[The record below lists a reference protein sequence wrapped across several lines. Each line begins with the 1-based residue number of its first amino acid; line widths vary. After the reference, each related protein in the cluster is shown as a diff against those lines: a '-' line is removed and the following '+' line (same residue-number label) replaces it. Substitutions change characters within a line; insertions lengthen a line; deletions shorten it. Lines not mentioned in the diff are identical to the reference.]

1 MLILK
6 NVIFTLLVPG
16 AFGVLIPCWIASYF
30 HSGQVVRLDG
40 AGWMGLVL
48 IVCGVTVYF
57 LCLFE
62 FMRAKGT
69 PAPIDPPKELV
80 VRGLY
85 RYTRNPMYVGVLSII
100 LGQAVTPPSLPLLFY
115 AGVLFVTFHL
125 FVVLYEEP
133 KLTKMFGETYRN
145 YCHTVPRWF
154 VMRKRHNS

>member
-1 MLILK
+1 MMLILK
-6 NVIFTLLVPG
+6 NVIFTVLVPG
-16 AFGVLIPCWIASYF
+16 AFGVLVPCWIASCF
-30 HSGQVVRLDG
+30 HSGQGVRLDG
-40 AGWMGLVL
+40 AGWMGLV
-48 IVCGVTVYF
+48 VCGAAVYF

-85 RYTRNPMYVGVLSII
+85 RYTRNPMYAGVLCLI
-100 LGQAVTPPSLPLLFY
+100 LGQAVTLPSLPLLFY

-125 FVVLYEEP
+125 FVLLYEEP
-133 KLTKMFGETYRN
+133 KLTKMFGESYRN
-145 YCHTVPRWF
+145 YRHTVPRWF

>member
-6 NVIFTLLVPG
+6 NVIFTALVPG
-16 AFGVLIPCWIASYF
+16 AFGVLVPRWIASYF

-48 IVCGVTVYF
+48 IVCGAAVYF

-85 RYTRNPMYVGVLSII
+85 RYTRNPMYAGVLCLI
-100 LGQAVTPPSLPLLFY
+100 LGQAVTLRSLPLLLY
-115 AGVLFVTFHL
+115 AGILFVTFHL

-133 KLTKMFGETYRN
+133 KLTKMFGESYRN
-145 YCHTVPRWF
+145 YRHTVPRWL
-154 VMRKRHNS
+154 VMRKRHDS

>member
-6 NVIFTLLVPG
+6 NLIFTVLVPG
-16 AFGVLIPCWIASYF
+16 AFGVLVPRWIASYF
-30 HSGQVVRLDG
+30 HSGQAVRLDG

-48 IVCGVTVYF
+48 IVCGVAVYF

-85 RYTRNPMYVGVLSII
+85 RYTRNPMYVGVLCLV
-100 LGQAVTPPSLPLLFY
+100 LGQAVTLPSLPLLFY
-115 AGVLFVTFHL
+115 AGVLFVAFHL

-133 KLTKMFGETYRN
+133 KLTKMFGESYRN
-145 YCHTVPRWF
+145 YRHTVPRWF

>member
-1 MLILK
+1 
-6 NVIFTLLVPG
+6 
-16 AFGVLIPCWIASYF
+16 
-30 HSGQVVRLDG
+30 
-40 AGWMGLVL
+40 MGLVL
-48 IVCGVTVYF
+48 IVCGAAVYL

-85 RYTRNPMYVGVLSII
+85 RYTRNPMYVGVLSLI
-100 LGQAVTPPSLPLLFY
+100 LGQAVTLYSLPLLFY

-133 KLTKMFGETYRN
+133 KLTRMFGESYRN
-145 YCHTVPRWF
+145 YRHTVPRWF

>member
-6 NVIFTLLVPG
+6 NVIFTVLVPG
-16 AFGVLIPCWIASYF
+16 AFGVLVPCWTASFF
-30 HSGQVVRLDG
+30 HSGRVVRLDG

-48 IVCGVTVYF
+48 IVCGAAVYF

-85 RYTRNPMYVGVLSII
+85 RYTRNPMYVGVLCLI
-100 LGQAVTPPSLPLLFY
+100 LGQAVTLHSLPLLLY
-115 AGVLFVTFHL
+115 AGILFVTFHL

-133 KLTKMFGETYRN
+133 KLTRMFGESYVHYRN
-145 YCHTVPRWF
+145 TVPRWL
-154 VMRKRHNS
+154 VQRKRHDS

>member
-16 AFGVLIPCWIASYF
+16 TFGVLVPRWIASCF
-30 HSGQVVRLDG
+30 HSGRVVRLDG
-40 AGWMGLVL
+40 AGWLGLLL
-48 IVCGVTVYF
+48 IVCGVAVYF

-69 PAPIDPPKELV
+69 PAPIDPPKELA

-85 RYTRNPMYVGVLSII
+85 RYTRNPMYAGVLCLI
-100 LGQAVTPPSLPLLFY
+100 LGQAVTLHSLPLLLY
-115 AGVLFVTFHL
+115 AGILLVTFHL

-133 KLTKMFGETYRN
+133 KLTRKFGESYRN
-145 YCHTVPRWF
+145 YRHTVPRWL
-154 VMRKRHNS
+154 VMRKRHDS

>member
-6 NVIFTLLVPG
+6 NLIFTALVPG
-16 AFGVLIPCWIASYF
+16 TFGVLVPRWIASYF
-30 HSGQVVRLDG
+30 HSGRVVRLGG
-40 AGWMGLVL
+40 AGWVGLVL
-48 IVCGVTVYF
+48 IVCGVTIYF

-85 RYTRNPMYVGVLSII
+85 RYTRNPMYVGVLSLI
-100 LGQAVTPPSLPLLFY
+100 LGQAVTLYSLPLLFY
-115 AGVLFVTFHL
+115 AGVLLVTFHL

-133 KLTKMFGETYRN
+133 KLTKMFGESYRN
-145 YCHTVPRWF
+145 YRHTVPRWF